1 MRTKEELTRLKKL
14 LIDTCDDL
22 LYECNELIEAKDKDM
37 VVKEREDYYTTIFSG
52 IPEDILKAADEGMKE
67 VKCAS
72 NSAKL
77 SICVDE
83 LVERLY
89 NLKDELEASKQR
101 ADYLNN
107 MVSELRDEVDS
118 WMDRYRKLEAE
129 LNKSKRS
136 VYIKPNKRFDKFTG
150 GC

>member
-37 VVKEREDYYTTIFSG
+37 VVKEREDYYTTIFSS

-67 VKCAS
+67 AKCAS
-72 NSAKL
+72 DSVKL

-89 NLKDELEASKQR
+89 NLKDELEGSKQR